1 MKLLNDVV
9 HSIINISRSQQLFEF
24 ITLNARRA
32 VANLYLLLVIFLVY
46 DEKNRVAAAEVQ
58 KQRGVSF
65 YGLCDFTDVEK
76 LARIMKF
83 YSAAVCFAGILAR
96 KLVIIRKI
104 YLEFRI

>member
-1 MKLLNDVV
+1 M
-9 HSIINISRSQQLFEF
+9 
-24 ITLNARRA
+24 
-32 VANLYLLLVIFLVY
+32 ANLYLLLVIFLVY
-46 DEKNRVAAAEVQ
+46 DEKNRVVVVAEVQ